1 MSYFAQEPLQA
12 FRMAFFD
19 CVRLLVGLEN
29 LFHIRNTGGFKIN
42 SNYWIKP
49 SRHHYSLINNELAK
63 KLNQDKVK
71 LEIRDEKN
79 KIWMLIDNSF
89 NLNECEYIDPKKNIV
104 DATGFKRFFNE
115 IRKEPEIL
123 EIMKKENEEL
133 KFLTSELQQRIKEVA
148 LESIN
153 QTMIMEK
160 IINDRQNK

>member
-1 MSYFAQEPLQA
+1 
-12 FRMAFFD
+12 
-19 CVRLLVGLEN
+19 
-29 LFHIRNTGGFKIN
+29 
-42 SNYWIKP
+42 
-49 SRHHYSLINNELAK
+49 
-63 KLNQDKVK
+63 
-71 LEIRDEKN
+71 
-79 KIWMLIDNSF
+79 MLIDNSF

-160 IINDRQNK
+160 IINDRQNKWNNMGI